1 MPKFALLGVRLNPA
15 CTPVPLTEITEVAP
29 CAVVTVMLPETFSAL
44 VGPKTTFIV
53 WLCPAPRVTGSEKPL
68 ALMSAALTVTWEMV
82 RLEFPLFVSV
92 ILFEPEF
99 PAFTLPKLRLV
110 GLADKVTEAAT
121 PVPVKDTVAGEFGA
135 LLEIATD
142 PERFPAVVGAK
153 TALNV
158 ALAPAAN
165 VFGVARPLTL

>member
-1 MPKFALLGVRLNPA
+1 M
-15 CTPVPLTEITEVAP
+15 EITEVAP
-29 CAVVTVMLPETFSAL
+29 CALVTVMLPETFSAV

-68 ALMSAALTVTWEMV
+68 VLMSVALTSTWEMV
-82 RLEFPLFVSV
+82 RLEFPLLVSV
-92 ILFEPEF
+92 TLLALEF

-121 PVPVKDTVAGEFGA
+121 PVPLNDTVAGEFGT
-135 LLEIATD
+135 LLEMVTD
-142 PERFPAVVGAK
+142 PARLPAVVGAK